1 MYTRPALRK
10 RCLVSGPTCKALP
23 TNGTSIL
30 SIIGRCLE
38 SPNPVVTKKEYKP
51 FERQKKPHTQNKP
64 QVLTILEPV
73 IVTLT
78 VVSGKV
84 KVKLNCLPYDIHE
97 KYFSKGKK
105 PPMMEYIKSLSRL
118 GYPEEK
124 LNQVYESYMRWE
136 DPAFLKK
143 IDDDIDRIWPG
154 AKTKKLQAE
163 NRKILKAVKKL

>member
-1 MYTRPALRK
+1 MYTRPSPR
-10 RCLVSGPTCKALP
+10 RRYPVDGPMCKALP
-23 TNGTSIL
+23 TDGSSIL
-30 SIIGRCLE
+30 SIIGRCLAT
-38 SPNPVVTKKEYKP
+38 PNPVVTKKEYKP
-51 FERQKKPHTQNKP
+51 SEYQKKPQPIKQP
-64 QVLTILEPV
+64 LVLTTLEPV
-73 IVTLT
+73 VVSLT

-84 KVKLNCLPYDIHE
+84 KVKLNCLPYEIHE

-118 GYPEEK
+118 GYSEEK